1 MMEEKTKKDVFENKK
16 EVLDNLKFI
25 KYVIDHIEDYIKN
38 KVHENGEVIEKG
50 INGVIDYIYI
60 ILKNIISNQPISYG
74 VILEDA
80 KKKGLEKEF
89 RVAYN
94 ILKSA
99 KFIEYDVNNKFI
111 IMGERTKY
119 LIKQYND
126 YKIEQ
131 KENINVSNNNQKND
145 IKKDDQKENV
155 NQNKDDYINV
165 SMVNQIYYWVLD
177 EINRN
182 EWVSID
188 TIKGIFKGYD
198 KEISEAINKIISEGK
213 GQLID
218 NKIYRKN

>member
-1 MMEEKTKKDVFENKK
+1 MEEITKKNILNDLGLIKKALEDIEN
-16 EVLDNLKFI
+16 
-25 KYVIDHIEDYIKN
+25 YIKN
-38 KVHENGEVIEKG
+38 KVHENSDVIEKG
-50 INGVIDYIYI
+50 INGVIDYIYV
-60 ILKNIISNQPISYG
+60 ILKGIINNQPISYG
-74 VILEDA
+74 VILEDV

-99 KFIEYDVNNKFI
+99 KFIEYDVNNKLI
-111 IMGERTKY
+111 IMGERIKY

-131 KENINVSNNNQKND
+131 KENISISNNNQKSN

-155 NQNKDDYINV
+155 NQNKSDYINV

-182 EWVSID
+182 EWITID
-188 TIKGIFKGYD
+188 TVKGIFKSYD
-198 KEISEAINKIISEGK
+198 KEIFEAINRIISEGK

-218 NKIYRKN
+218 NKIYRKD

>member
-1 MMEEKTKKDVFENKK
+1 M
-16 EVLDNLKFI
+16 
-25 KYVIDHIEDYIKN
+25 
-38 KVHENGEVIEKG
+38 
-50 INGVIDYIYI
+50 
-60 ILKNIISNQPISYG
+60 
-74 VILEDA
+74 
-80 KKKGLEKEF
+80 EKEF

-155 NQNKDDYINV
+155 NQNKGDYINV

-188 TIKGIFKGYD
+188 TIKGMFKDYD
-198 KEISEAINKIISEGK
+198 KEISEAINRIISEGK

-218 NKIYRKN
+218 DKIYKKD

>member
-1 MMEEKTKKDVFENKK
+1 MEEITKEDILNNLELMKKILDDLEN
-16 EVLDNLKFI
+16 
-25 KYVIDHIEDYIKN
+25 YIKN
-38 KVHENGEVIEKG
+38 NVHENGEVIEKG

-60 ILKNIISNQPISYG
+60 ILKGLINNQAISYG
-74 VILEDA
+74 IILEDA

-99 KFIEYDVNNKFI
+99 KFIEYDVNNRLI
-111 IMGERTKY
+111 IMGEKTKY

-131 KENINVSNNNQKND
+131 KENNNVSNNSL
-145 IKKDDQKENV
+145 KENV
-155 NQNKDDYINV
+155 NQNKGGYINV
-165 SMVNQIYYWVLD
+165 SMINQIYYWVLD

-188 TIKGIFKGYD
+188 TVKGIFKGYD
-198 KEISEAINKIISEGK
+198 KEISEVINRIISEGK

-218 NKIYRKN
+218 NKIYRKD

>member
-1 MMEEKTKKDVFENKK
+1 MEEIIKKDILNDLGLIKKALEDIEN
-16 EVLDNLKFI
+16 
-25 KYVIDHIEDYIKN
+25 YIKN
-38 KVHENGEVIEKG
+38 KVHENDEVIEKG

-60 ILKNIISNQPISYG
+60 ILKGIINGQPISYG

-99 KFIEYDVNNKFI
+99 KFIEYDINNKLI

-131 KENINVSNNNQKND
+131 KENISVSNNNQKND
-145 IKKDDQKENV
+145 IKKDDRKENV
-155 NQNKDDYINV
+155 NQNKSDYINV

-182 EWVSID
+182 EWITID
-188 TIKGIFKGYD
+188 TVKGIFKGYD
-198 KEISEAINKIISEGK
+198 KEISEAINRIISEGK

-218 NKIYRKN
+218 DKIYRKD

>member
-1 MMEEKTKKDVFENKK
+1 MEEINK
-16 EVLDNLKFI
+16 EHVLDNLKLI
-25 KYVIDHIEDYIKN
+25 KKILDNLENYIKN
-38 KVHENGEVIEKG
+38 KVYENGEIIENG
-50 INGVIDYIYI
+50 INGIINFIYI
-60 ILKNIISNQPISYG
+60 ILKGIINNQAISYG
-74 VILEDA
+74 IILEDA

-99 KFIEYDVNNKFI
+99 KFIEYDVNNKLI
-111 IMGERTKY
+111 IMGEKTKY

-131 KENINVSNNNQKND
+131 KENNNILNNN
-145 IKKDDQKENV
+145 QKENV
-155 NQNKDDYINV
+155 NQNRGDYINV
-165 SMVNQIYYWVLD
+165 SMINQIYYWVLN

-182 EWVSID
+182 EWITID

-198 KEISEAINKIISEGK
+198 KEISEAINRIISEGK

-218 NKIYRKN
+218 DKIYRKN

>member
-1 MMEEKTKKDVFENKK
+1 MEEINK
-16 EVLDNLKFI
+16 EHVLDNLELI
-25 KYVIDHIEDYIKN
+25 KKVLDNLENYIKN
-38 KVHENGEVIEKG
+38 KVYENGEIIENG
-50 INGVIDYIYI
+50 INGVINFIYI
-60 ILKNIISNQPISYG
+60 ILKGIVNNQAISYG
-74 VILEDA
+74 IILEDA

-99 KFIEYDVNNKFI
+99 KFIEYDVNNKLI
-111 IMGERTKY
+111 IMGEKIKY

-131 KENINVSNNNQKND
+131 KENNNVSNNS
-145 IKKDDQKENV
+145 QKENV
-155 NQNKDDYINV
+155 NQNKGDYINV
-165 SMVNQIYYWVLD
+165 SIINQIYYWVLD

-182 EWVSID
+182 EWITID
-188 TIKGIFKGYD
+188 TVKGIFKGYD
-198 KEISEAINKIISEGK
+198 KEISEVINKIISEGK

>member
-1 MMEEKTKKDVFENKK
+1 MEKITKKDVLNNLGLIKK
-16 EVLDNLKFI
+16 ALED
-25 KYVIDHIEDYIKN
+25 IEDYIKN
-38 KVHENGEVIEKG
+38 KVHENGEVIENG

-60 ILKNIISNQPISYG
+60 ILKGIANGQPISYG

-99 KFIEYDVNNKFI
+99 KFIEYDVNNKLI
-111 IMGERTKY
+111 IMGEKIKY

-126 YKIEQ
+126 YKVEQ

-155 NQNKDDYINV
+155 NQNKDNYINV
-165 SMVNQIYYWVLD
+165 SMVNQIYYWILD

-182 EWVSID
+182 EWIEINI
-188 TIKGIFKGYD
+188 IKEIFKGYD

-218 NKIYRKN
+218 NKIYKKD

>member
-1 MMEEKTKKDVFENKK
+1 MEKITKKDVLNNLGLIKK
-16 EVLDNLKFI
+16 ALED
-25 KYVIDHIEDYIKN
+25 IEDYIKN
-38 KVHENGEVIEKG
+38 KVHENGEVIENG

-60 ILKNIISNQPISYG
+60 ILKGIANGQPISYG

-99 KFIEYDVNNKFI
+99 KFIEYDINNKLI
-111 IMGERTKY
+111 IMGEKIKY

-126 YKIEQ
+126 YKVEQ

-155 NQNKDDYINV
+155 NQNKDNYINV
-165 SMVNQIYYWVLD
+165 SMVNQIYYWILD

-182 EWVSID
+182 EWIEINI
-188 TIKGIFKGYD
+188 IKEIFKGYD

-218 NKIYRKN
+218 NKIYKKD

>member
-1 MMEEKTKKDVFENKK
+1 MEEKTKKDVLSNLGLIKKALEDIEN
-16 EVLDNLKFI
+16 
-25 KYVIDHIEDYIKN
+25 YIKN
-38 KVHENGEVIEKG
+38 KVHENGEVIENG

-60 ILKNIISNQPISYG
+60 ILKGIANGQPISYG

-111 IMGERTKY
+111 IMGEKTKY
-119 LIKQYND
+119 LIKQYNE

-145 IKKDDQKENV
+145 IKKDEQKENV
-155 NQNKDDYINV
+155 NQNKSDYINV

-188 TIKGIFKGYD
+188 TVKGLFKGYD
-198 KEISEAINKIISEGK
+198 KEISEAINRIISEGK

-218 NKIYRKN
+218 DKIYKKD

>member
-1 MMEEKTKKDVFENKK
+1 MMEEKTKKDILSNLGLIKK
-16 EVLDNLKFI
+16 ALED
-25 KYVIDHIEDYIKN
+25 IEDYIKN
-38 KVHENGEVIEKG
+38 KVHENSEFIETG
-50 INGVIDYIYI
+50 INGVIDYIYM
-60 ILKNIISNQPISYG
+60 ILKGIVNGQPISYG

-89 RVAYN
+89 RISYN

-99 KFIEYDVNNKFI
+99 KFIEYDVNNKLI

-119 LIKQYND
+119 IIKQYND

-131 KENINVSNNNQKND
+131 KENNNISNNNQKND

-155 NQNKDDYINV
+155 NQNKSDYVNV

-182 EWVSID
+182 EWIEINI
-188 TIKGIFKGYD
+188 IKEIFKGYD
-198 KEISEAINKIISEGK
+198 KEISEAINRIISEGK
-213 GQLID
+213 GQLIND
-218 NKIYRKN
+218 KIYRKD

>member
-1 MMEEKTKKDVFENKK
+1 MMEEKTKKDILSNLGLIKK
-16 EVLDNLKFI
+16 ALED
-25 KYVIDHIEDYIKN
+25 IEDYIKN
-38 KVHENGEVIEKG
+38 KVHENGKVIETG

-60 ILKNIISNQPISYG
+60 ILKDLINNKVISYG
-74 VILEDA
+74 VILEDT

-99 KFIEYDVNNKFI
+99 KFIEYDVNNKLI
-111 IMGERTKY
+111 IMGEKTKY

-145 IKKDDQKENV
+145 IKKDNQKENV
-155 NQNKDDYINV
+155 NQNKGDYINV
-165 SMVNQIYYWVLD
+165 SIVNQIYYWVLD

-188 TIKGIFKGYD
+188 TVEGIFKGYN
-198 KEISEAINKIISEGK
+198 KEISEAINRIISEGK

-218 NKIYRKN
+218 NKIYKKD

>member
-1 MMEEKTKKDVFENKK
+1 MEEITKKNILNDLGLIKKALEDIEN
-16 EVLDNLKFI
+16 
-25 KYVIDHIEDYIKN
+25 YIKN
-38 KVHENGEVIEKG
+38 KVHENSDVIEKG
-50 INGVIDYIYI
+50 INGVIDYIYV
-60 ILKNIISNQPISYG
+60 ILKGIINNQPISYG
-74 VILEDA
+74 VILEDV

-99 KFIEYDVNNKFI
+99 KFIEYDVNNKLI
-111 IMGERTKY
+111 IMGERIKY

-131 KENINVSNNNQKND
+131 KENISISNNNQKSN

-155 NQNKDDYINV
+155 NQNKSDYINV

-182 EWVSID
+182 EWITID
-188 TIKGIFKGYD
+188 TVKGIFKGYD
-198 KEISEAINKIISEGK
+198 KEISEAINRIISEGK

-218 NKIYRKN
+218 NKIYRKD

>member
-1 MMEEKTKKDVFENKK
+1 MMEEKTKKDILSNLGLIKK
-16 EVLDNLKFI
+16 ALED
-25 KYVIDHIEDYIKN
+25 IEDYIKN
-38 KVHENGEVIEKG
+38 KVHENGEVIETG

-60 ILKNIISNQPISYG
+60 ILKGIANGQPISYG
-74 VILEDA
+74 IILEDA

-111 IMGERTKY
+111 IMGERTKHF
-119 LIKQYND
+119 IKQYND

-155 NQNKDDYINV
+155 NQNKGNYINV

-188 TIKGIFKGYD
+188 TVKGLFKGYD
-198 KEISEAINKIISEGK
+198 KEISEAINRIISERK

-218 NKIYRKN
+218 DKIYRKD

>member
-1 MMEEKTKKDVFENKK
+1 MEEKTKKDILSNLRLIKK
-16 EVLDNLKFI
+16 ALED
-25 KYVIDHIEDYIKN
+25 IEDYIKN

-60 ILKNIISNQPISYG
+60 ILKGIINDQPISYG

-89 RVAYN
+89 RVAYS
-94 ILKSA
+94 ILKSV
-99 KFIEYDVNNKFI
+99 KFIEYDVNNKLI
-111 IMGERTKY
+111 IIGERAKY

-131 KENINVSNNNQKND
+131 KENINVSNKNQKND

-155 NQNKDDYINV
+155 SQNKSDYVNV

-188 TIKGIFKGYD
+188 IVKGIFKGYD
-198 KEISEAINKIISEGK
+198 KETSEAINRIISEGK

-218 NKIYRKN
+218 DKIYRKD

>member
-1 MMEEKTKKDVFENKK
+1 MEEINK
-16 EVLDNLKFI
+16 EHVLDNLKLI
-25 KYVIDHIEDYIKN
+25 KKILDNLENYIKN
-38 KVHENGEVIEKG
+38 KVYENGEIIENG
-50 INGVIDYIYI
+50 INGIINFIYI
-60 ILKNIISNQPISYG
+60 ILKGIVNNQAISYG
-74 VILEDA
+74 IILEDA

-99 KFIEYDVNNKFI
+99 KFIEYDVNNKLI
-111 IMGERTKY
+111 IMGEKTKY

-131 KENINVSNNNQKND
+131 KENNNILNNN
-145 IKKDDQKENV
+145 QKENV
-155 NQNKDDYINV
+155 NQNRGDYINV
-165 SMVNQIYYWVLD
+165 SMINQIYYWVLN

-182 EWVSID
+182 EWITID

-198 KEISEAINKIISEGK
+198 KEISEAINRIISEGK

-218 NKIYRKN
+218 DKIYRKN

>member
-1 MMEEKTKKDVFENKK
+1 MEEIIKKDILNDLGLIKKALEDIEN
-16 EVLDNLKFI
+16 
-25 KYVIDHIEDYIKN
+25 YIKN
-38 KVHENGEVIEKG
+38 KVHENSEVIEKG

-60 ILKNIISNQPISYG
+60 ILKGIINDQLISYG
-74 VILEDA
+74 IILGDA
-80 KKKGLEKEF
+80 KKKGLENEF

-99 KFIEYDVNNKFI
+99 KFIEYDVNNKLI

-131 KENINVSNNNQKND
+131 KENINISNNNQKND

-155 NQNKDDYINV
+155 NQNKSDYINI

-177 EINRN
+177 DIYRN
-182 EWVSID
+182 EWITID

-198 KEISEAINKIISEGK
+198 KEISEAINRIISEGK

-218 NKIYRKN
+218 NKIYRKD

>member
-1 MMEEKTKKDVFENKK
+1 M
-16 EVLDNLKFI
+16 
-25 KYVIDHIEDYIKN
+25 
-38 KVHENGEVIEKG
+38 
-50 INGVIDYIYI
+50 
-60 ILKNIISNQPISYG
+60 
-74 VILEDA
+74 
-80 KKKGLEKEF
+80 
-89 RVAYN
+89 AYN
-94 ILKSA
+94 ILKST

-111 IMGERTKY
+111 IIGERTKY

-155 NQNKDDYINV
+155 NQNKGDYINV

-188 TIKGIFKGYD
+188 TIKGIFKDYN

-213 GQLID
+213 GQLIN
-218 NKIYRKN
+218 NKIYRKD

>member
-1 MMEEKTKKDVFENKK
+1 MEEITKEDVLSNLELMKKILDDLEN
-16 EVLDNLKFI
+16 
-25 KYVIDHIEDYIKN
+25 YIKN

-50 INGVIDYIYI
+50 INGIIDYIHI
-60 ILKNIISNQPISYG
+60 ILKDLINNRAISYG
-74 VILEDA
+74 VILENA

-99 KFIEYDVNNKFI
+99 KFIEYDVNNRLI

-131 KENINVSNNNQKND
+131 KENNNVSNNSL
-145 IKKDDQKENV
+145 KENV
-155 NQNKDDYINV
+155 NQNKSNYVNV

-198 KEISEAINKIISEGK
+198 KEISEVINRIISEGK
-213 GQLID
+213 VYLSD
-218 NKIYRKN
+218 NKIYRKD

>member
-1 MMEEKTKKDVFENKK
+1 MEEITKER
-16 EVLDNLKFI
+16 VLDNLDLMK
-25 KYVIDHIEDYIKN
+25 KVLNNLEDYIRN

-60 ILKNIISNQPISYG
+60 ILKDLINHEGISYG
-74 VILEDA
+74 TILEDA

-89 RVAYN
+89 RAAYN
-94 ILKSA
+94 ILKST

-111 IMGERTKY
+111 MRGEKIKY
-119 LIKQYND
+119 LIKLYND

-131 KENINVSNNNQKND
+131 KENINVSNVSSNS
-145 IKKDDQKENV
+145 QKEST
-155 NQNKDDYINV
+155 NQNKSDYINV
-165 SMVNQIYYWVLD
+165 SMINQIYYWVLD

-188 TIKGIFKGYD
+188 TIKGLFKGYD
-198 KEISEAINKIISEGK
+198 KEISEAINRIISEGK

-218 NKIYRKN
+218 NKIYRKD

>member
-1 MMEEKTKKDVFENKK
+1 MEEKTKKDVLSNLGLIKK
-16 EVLDNLKFI
+16 ALED
-25 KYVIDHIEDYIKN
+25 IEDYIKN
-38 KVHENGEVIEKG
+38 KVHENGEVIETG

-60 ILKNIISNQPISYG
+60 ILKDLINNKVISYG
-74 VILEDA
+74 IILEDA

-99 KFIEYDVNNKFI
+99 KFIEYDVNNKSI
-111 IMGERTKY
+111 IMGEKIKY

-131 KENINVSNNNQKND
+131 KENNNISNNNQKND

-155 NQNKDDYINV
+155 NQNKGDYVNV

-182 EWVSID
+182 EWIEINI
-188 TIKGIFKGYD
+188 IKEIFKGYD
-198 KEISEAINKIISEGK
+198 KEISEAINRIISEGK

-218 NKIYRKN
+218 NKIYRKD

>member
-1 MMEEKTKKDVFENKK
+1 MMEEKTKKDVLSNLGLIKKALEDIEN
-16 EVLDNLKFI
+16 
-25 KYVIDHIEDYIKN
+25 YIKN
-38 KVHENGEVIEKG
+38 KVHENGEVIENG

-60 ILKNIISNQPISYG
+60 ILKGIANGQPISYG

-111 IMGERTKY
+111 IMGEKTKY
-119 LIKQYND
+119 LIKQYNE

-145 IKKDDQKENV
+145 IKKDEQKENV
-155 NQNKDDYINV
+155 NQNKSDYINV

-188 TIKGIFKGYD
+188 TVKGLFKGYD
-198 KEISEAINKIISEGK
+198 KEISEAINRIISEGK
-213 GQLID
+213 GQLLD
-218 NKIYRKN
+218 DKIYKKD

>member
-1 MMEEKTKKDVFENKK
+1 MEEKTKKDILSNLRLIKK
-16 EVLDNLKFI
+16 ALED
-25 KYVIDHIEDYIKN
+25 IEDYIKN

-60 ILKNIISNQPISYG
+60 ILKGIINDQPISYG

-89 RVAYN
+89 RVAYS
-94 ILKSA
+94 ILKSV
-99 KFIEYDVNNKFI
+99 KFIEYDVNNKLI
-111 IMGERTKY
+111 IIGERAKY

-131 KENINVSNNNQKND
+131 KENINVSNKNQKND

-155 NQNKDDYINV
+155 SQNKSDYINV

-188 TIKGIFKGYD
+188 IIRGIFKGYE
-198 KEISEAINKIISEGK
+198 KEISEAINRIISEGK

-218 NKIYRKN
+218 DKIYRKD

>member
-1 MMEEKTKKDVFENKK
+1 MEEKTKKDILSNLRLIKK
-16 EVLDNLKFI
+16 ALED
-25 KYVIDHIEDYIKN
+25 IEDYIKN

-60 ILKNIISNQPISYG
+60 ILKGIINDQPISYG

-89 RVAYN
+89 RVAYS
-94 ILKSA
+94 ILKSV

-111 IMGERTKY
+111 IMGEKTKY
-119 LIKQYND
+119 LIKQYNE

-145 IKKDDQKENV
+145 IKKDEQKENV
-155 NQNKDDYINV
+155 NQNKGDYINV

-182 EWVSID
+182 EWITID
-188 TIKGIFKGYD
+188 TVKGIFKGYD
-198 KEISEAINKIISEGK
+198 KEISEAINRIISEGK

-218 NKIYRKN
+218 DKIYKKD

>member
-1 MMEEKTKKDVFENKK
+1 MEKITKKDVLNNLGLIKK
-16 EVLDNLKFI
+16 ALED
-25 KYVIDHIEDYIKN
+25 IEDYIKN
-38 KVHENGEVIEKG
+38 KVHENGEVIENG

-60 ILKNIISNQPISYG
+60 ILKGIANGQPISYG

-99 KFIEYDVNNKFI
+99 KFIEYDVNNKLI
-111 IMGERTKY
+111 IMGEKIKY

-126 YKIEQ
+126 YKVEQ
-131 KENINVSNNNQKND
+131 KENINVSNNNKKNN

-155 NQNKDDYINV
+155 NQNKDNYINV
-165 SMVNQIYYWVLD
+165 SMVNQIYYWILD

-182 EWVSID
+182 EWIEINI
-188 TIKGIFKGYD
+188 IKEIFKGYD

-218 NKIYRKN
+218 NKIYKKD

>member
-1 MMEEKTKKDVFENKK
+1 MEKITKKDVLNNLGLIKK
-16 EVLDNLKFI
+16 ALED
-25 KYVIDHIEDYIKN
+25 IEDYIKN
-38 KVHENGEVIEKG
+38 KVHENGEVIENG

-60 ILKNIISNQPISYG
+60 ILKGIANGQPISYG

-99 KFIEYDVNNKFI
+99 KFIEYDINNKLI
-111 IMGERTKY
+111 IMGEKIKY

-126 YKIEQ
+126 YKVEQ

-155 NQNKDDYINV
+155 NQNKDNYINV
-165 SMVNQIYYWVLD
+165 SMVNQIYYWILD

-182 EWVSID
+182 EWIEINI
-188 TIKGIFKGYD
+188 IKEIFKGYD
-198 KEISEAINKIISEGK
+198 KEISEAINKIISKGK

-218 NKIYRKN
+218 NKIYKKD

>member
-1 MMEEKTKKDVFENKK
+1 MEEITKEDVLNNLELMKKILDDLEN
-16 EVLDNLKFI
+16 
-25 KYVIDHIEDYIKN
+25 YIKN
-38 KVHENGEVIEKG
+38 NVHENGEVIEKG

-60 ILKNIISNQPISYG
+60 ILKGLINNQAISYG
-74 VILEDA
+74 IILEDA

-99 KFIEYDVNNKFI
+99 KFIDYDVNNKLI
-111 IMGERTKY
+111 IMGEKIKY
-119 LIKQYND
+119 LIKQYNNFEH
-126 YKIEQ
+126 EQ
-131 KENINVSNNNQKND
+131 KERNVSNNSPKENIN
-145 IKKDDQKENV
+145 
-155 NQNKDDYINV
+155 QNKNDYINV

-188 TIKGIFKGYD
+188 TVKGIFKGYD
-198 KEISEAINKIISEGK
+198 KEISEAINRIISEGK

-218 NKIYRKN
+218 NKIYKKD